1 MMSCSYVHPT
11 VCALICYQH
20 FEHDN
25 LKMSELALHNRELH
39 ARNDDELILR
49 EISTSGPRGKG
60 IKRLTLGLGRLT
72 LKVT

>member
-1 MMSCSYVHPT
+1 
-11 VCALICYQH
+11 
-20 FEHDN
+20 
-25 LKMSELALHNRELH
+25 MSELALHNRELH

-60 IKRLTLGLGRLT
+60 IKRLTLGLGTLT

>member
-1 MMSCSYVHPT
+1 
-11 VCALICYQH
+11 
-20 FEHDN
+20 
-25 LKMSELALHNRELH
+25 MSELALHNRDLH
-39 ARNDDELILR
+39 ARNDDNDELILR